1 MASRR
6 ALRSSLALF
15 FVLMQMGAPVA
26 RREDMARELLRWMA
40 LLAQHPLLWEFS
52 RHRTVQIRIMIGFN
66 FKIRILLLVIR
77 VVKVLSWIPVQQ
89 KPRGQRLSRRRAQSL
104 GLSVARVLMGPG
116 SLLTNGFRDIIAQQ
130 CEGMMI
136 TSNSPGVIEYESAEP

>member
-1 MASRR
+1 
-6 ALRSSLALF
+6 
-15 FVLMQMGAPVA
+15 
-26 RREDMARELLRWMA
+26 
-40 LLAQHPLLWEFS
+40 
-52 RHRTVQIRIMIGFN
+52 MIGFN